1 MRTKKEIS
9 AMARPILSLLCFLLL
24 TAPTLWAEDAV
35 KAQLIASS
43 DAFVPG
49 QSMQVGL
56 QLEMAEGWYVY
67 WEYPGDAGTP
77 PSVDWDLPEGIT
89 VSEIDWPVPKRK
101 ELGGLVSYV
110 YGEKIILPMT
120 LKIADSVETGQTI
133 NLFANVRWLACKE
146 VCVPGET
153 DLQLTLPVR
162 NSAEKTHTEAFEATQ
177 QILPQSL
184 PAGVTV
190 EQKPGEE
197 ARLYSVAG
205 APAQWSQLDFFPNP
219 GQYEAL
225 GVARVDR
232 VSESEWKIEQPL
244 GEKRSPQDPL
254 NGLLVVEEGDERI
267 GYRISDAKE
276 KAAIAPD
283 KPSADSAGSS
293 PLPLLFQLGLAFL
306 GGLLLNIMPCVLPV
320 LSLKVLHFTQQAG
333 EDRRRIFQFGLAF
346 AAGIFAWFM
355 GLGVVS
361 AIAKAG
367 GGDVFWGNIFQ
378 IPAFT
383 FTLAAVAF
391 VFALSLLG
399 VFEMVLPGSL
409 TTKLAGASGE
419 GYAGAFA
426 SGFFATVMGSA
437 CTAPM
442 LGPAIGWAFFQ
453 SPLIILLI
461 FFAIA
466 LGMSSPYLILTAQP
480 AWMKWLP
487 RPGAWMET
495 FKQLMGFLLMPVV
508 IWLVWVLG
516 QQKGA
521 GAMGWALTG
530 LLGLALFTW
539 TIGRLQ
545 MSRGNPKWRATGFAT
560 AALVTVALVGFGW
573 NGIARSEKV
582 EGTSQKGLPNL
593 TAEDWKDSI
602 PWIAYSP
609 EMVEAALATDRVVF
623 LDFTADWCLSCKW
636 NESTV
641 LNTDKVREA
650 MAAVDLLPI
659 KIDWTDQNPEIG
671 KKIQSFGRAG
681 VPLYVLYPA
690 DRSRD
695 PEVLPEFLTQGIM
708 LEALRG
714 LQGSREDA
722 AKSAATGPGQGEESG

>member
-1 MRTKKEIS
+1 
-9 AMARPILSLLCFLLL
+9 MARLTLSLFCFLLL
-24 TAPTLWAEDAV
+24 ITPSLWAGEAV
-35 KAQLIASS
+35 KAKLIAGS
-43 DAFVPG
+43 DALVPG
-49 QSMQVGL
+49 QSMKLGL
-56 QLEMAEGWYVY
+56 QLQMAEGWYVY
-67 WEYPGDAGTP
+67 WEYPGDAGMP
-77 PSVDWDLPEGIT
+77 PSIDWDLPEGIT
-89 VSEIDWPVPKRK
+89 VSPIAWPVPQRK

-110 YGEKIILPMT
+110 YGEEILLPMT
-120 LKIADSVETGQTI
+120 LAVAESVQAGETIT
-133 NLFANVRWLACKE
+133 LLANVNWLVCKE
-146 VCVPGET
+146 VCVPGKAT
-153 DLQLTLPVR
+153 LKLTLPVR
-162 NSAEKTHTEAFEATQ
+162 ESANPTQTDAFARAEA
-177 QILPQSL
+177 SL
-184 PAGVTV
+184 PKPLPEGVEVLQEAGN
-190 EQKPGEE
+190 E
-197 ARLYSVAG
+197 ARLYTVSG
-205 APAQWSQLDFFPNP
+205 APSEWQQLDFYPQP
-219 GQYEAL
+219 GKYVEL
-225 GVARVDR
+225 GIAQVDR
-232 VSESEWKIEQPL
+232 ASETGWKIAQPL
-244 GEKRSPQDPL
+244 GTQLSAEQRLD
-254 NGLLVVEEGDERI
+254 GILVVENGHQRI
-267 GYRISDAKE
+267 GYRLSE
-276 KAAIAPD
+276 EGKAASRDGA
-283 KPSADSAGSS
+283 ATEAGASAGAS
-293 PLPLLFQLGLAFL
+293 PVPLLFQLGLAFL

-361 AIAKAG
+361 AVAKAG
-367 GGDVFWGNIFQ
+367 GGDVFWGNLFQ

-383 FTLAAVAF
+383 FVLAAVAF

-409 TTKLAGASGE
+409 TTKLAGKSGD

-453 SPLIILLI
+453 SPAIILLI

-466 LGMSSPYLILTAQP
+466 LGMSSPYLLLTAQP

-521 GAMGWALTG
+521 GAMGWAMTG

-545 MSRGNPKWRATGFAT
+545 MSRGDRKWRLTGLAT
-560 AALVTVALVGFGW
+560 ATLVTIALVGFGW
-573 NGIARSEKV
+573 NGIARSEKAV
-582 EGTSQKGLPNL
+582 TAAGDELPTL
-593 TAEDWKDSI
+593 TAEDWEESI
-602 PWIAYSP
+602 PWIPYSP
-609 EMVEAALATDRVVF
+609 RIVQAALETDQAVF

-641 LNTDKVREA
+641 LNTAKVREA
-650 MAAVDLLPI
+650 MAAANLLPI

-671 KKIQSFGRAG
+671 EKIQSFGRAG

-690 DRSRD
+690 DRSKQ

-708 LEALRG
+708 LEALRELKSNG
-714 LQGSREDA
+714 TKTELKAAVDSGGS
-722 AKSAATGPGQGEESG
+722 EESS